1 MLGPTWADAAP
12 HSPCRPLVPIDGAFL
27 VMEEFNQI
35 ASEPPR
41 WSTSLRLCKVG
52 DLQIGGVGVLTPRS

>member
-12 HSPCRPLVPIDGAFL
+12 RSPCRPLVPIDGASR
-27 VMEEFNQI
+27 VMEELNQI
-35 ASEPPR
+35 AGEPPR
-41 WSTSLRLCKVG
+41 WSTSLRLCQVG